1 MNKICEL
8 LMISIL
14 MTNHNANQL
23 IMVASNGRALLGN
36 VRTEMHLRTEL
47 CLGNF
52 TDFREQCLQGI
63 V

>member
-36 VRTEMHLRTEL
+36 VSGPR
-47 CLGNF
+47 C
-52 TDFREQCLQGI
+52 I
-63 V
+63 